1 MIIVIITAV
10 FALAIAFVLG
20 TALGFFKDFF
30 AVPQDPLVGK
40 IREALP
46 GANCGACGFPGC
58 ENYAVA
64 IASGNAGIS
73 SCSVGG
79 SGVVEKLA
87 QLTGKAGEA
96 VKPTAAVLCCQGSF
110 LHTPQKGIYTG
121 IKNCRGA
128 KLATG
133 GTKFCSFGCLGF
145 GDCVKVCKFDAIS
158 MDVKKGL
165 PVIDLAKCTGCGMCI
180 TECPQAIIKSVARDQ
195 KGVMVLCSNRS
206 LNRQQVA
213 KSCKISCIKCGQCVK
228 QCPQQC
234 IDLSANIPVVD
245 LAKCTSCGT
254 CVEKCPTKVMKII
267 EKQLAMQEENN
278 EKSV

>member
-1 MIIVIITAV
+1 MIIVLITAA
-10 FALAIAFVLG
+10 FALVLAFVLG

-30 AVPQDPLVGK
+30 AVPQDPLAAK

-58 ENYAVA
+58 DNYALA
-64 IASGNAGIS
+64 IAGGNAGIS

-79 SGVVEKLA
+79 AALVEKLA
-87 QLTGKAGEA
+87 LITGKTGEA
-96 VKPTAAVLCCQGSF
+96 TKPIVAVLACQGSY

-133 GTKFCSFGCLGF
+133 GTKFCSFGCIGF
-145 GDCVKVCKFDAIS
+145 GDCVKACKFNALS
-158 MDVKKGL
+158 MNEKKGL
-165 PVIDLAKCTGCGMCI
+165 PVVDLAKCTGCGMCI
-180 TECPQAIIKSVARDQ
+180 AECPQAIIKAVAKDQ
-195 KGVMVLCSNRS
+195 KGAMVLCSNRS

-213 KSCKISCIKCGQCVK
+213 KSCKISCIKCGQCAK
-228 QCPQQC
+228 QCPQKC
-234 IDLSANIPVVD
+234 IDLSANIPVID
-245 LAKCTSCGT
+245 LSKCTSCGI

-267 EKQLAMQEENN
+267 EKEII
-278 EKSV
+278 

>member
-1 MIIVIITAV
+1 MIIVLITALV
-10 FALAIAFVLG
+10 ALAIAFVLG

-30 AVPQDPLVGK
+30 AVPQDPLAAS

-58 ENYAVA
+58 ENYAIA

-79 SGVVEKLA
+79 PSLVEKLA
-87 QLTGKAGEA
+87 QITGKAGEA
-96 VKPTAAVLCCQGSF
+96 VKQTVAVLCCQGSN
-110 LHTPQKGIYTG
+110 LNTPQKGIYTG

-133 GTKFCSFGCLGF
+133 GTRLCSYGCIGF
-145 GDCVKVCKFDAIS
+145 GDCVKACKFGALS
-158 MDVKKGL
+158 MDNKKGL

-180 TECPQAIIKSVARDQ
+180 TECPQALIRAVPKDQ
-195 KGVMVLCSNRS
+195 KGMMVLCSNRS
-206 LNRQQVA
+206 LNRQQIA
-213 KSCKISCIKCGQCVK
+213 KSCKISCRKCGQCVK

-234 IDLSANIPVVD
+234 IALSTNLPVAD
-245 LAKCTSCGT
+245 PAKCNSCGV
-254 CVEKCPTKVMKII
+254 CVEKCPTKVLKII
-267 EKQLAMQEENN
+267 EKQIITGIGG
-278 EKSV
+278 

>member
-1 MIIVIITAV
+1 MTIVLLTAV

-20 TALGFFKDFF
+20 TALGFFRDFF

-58 ENYAVA
+58 ENYAIA
-64 IASGNAGIS
+64 IAGGSAGIS

-79 SGVVEKLA
+79 PAVVEKLA
-87 QLTGKAGEA
+87 RITGKAGEA
-96 VKPTAAVLCCQGSF
+96 AKPSVAVLCCQGSYI
-110 LHTPQKGIYTG
+110 HTPQKGIYTG

-128 KLATG
+128 KMATG
-133 GTKFCSFGCLGF
+133 GTKLCSFGCIGF
-145 GDCVKVCKFDAIS
+145 GDCVKVCKFGAIN
-158 MDVKKGL
+158 MDDKKGL
-165 PVIDLAKCTGCGMCI
+165 PVIDIAKCTGCGMCV

-254 CVEKCPTKVMKII
+254 CVEKCPTKVMKVI
-267 EKQLAMQEENN
+267 EKQITVKEG
-278 EKSV
+278 K

>member
-1 MIIVIITAV
+1 MIIVVITAV

-64 IASGNAGIS
+64 IAAGNAGIS

-79 SGVVEKLA
+79 SALVEKLT
-87 QLTGKAGEA
+87 LITGKAGEA
-96 VKPTAAVLCCQGSF
+96 VKQTAAVLCCQGSN
-110 LHTPQKGIYTG
+110 LNTPQKGIYTG
-121 IKNCRGA
+121 IENCRGA

-133 GTKFCSFGCLGF
+133 GTRLCSYGCIGF
-145 GDCVKVCKFDAIS
+145 GDCVKACKFDALS
-158 MDVKKGL
+158 MDNKKGL
-165 PVIDLAKCTGCGMCI
+165 PVIDLAKCTGCGMCVI
-180 TECPQAIIKSVARDQ
+180 ECPQSIIKAVPKDQ
-195 KGVMVLCSNRS
+195 KGMMVLCSNRG
-206 LNRQQVA
+206 LNRQQIA
-213 KSCKISCIKCGQCVK
+213 KSCKISCRKCGVCVK

-234 IDLSANIPVVD
+234 IDLSTNLPVAD
-245 LAKCTSCGT
+245 PAKCNSCGV
-254 CVEKCPTKVMKII
+254 CVEKCPTKVLKII
-267 EKQLAMQEENN
+267 EKQLAV
-278 EKSV
+278 S

>member
-1 MIIVIITAV
+1 MIIVLITAA

-30 AVPQDPLVGK
+30 AVPQDPLAAS

-58 ENYAVA
+58 ENYAIA

-79 SGVVEKLA
+79 PSLVEKLA
-87 QLTGKAGEA
+87 QITGKAGEA
-96 VKPTAAVLCCQGSF
+96 VKSAVAVLACQGSF
-110 LHTPQKGIYTG
+110 LHTQKKGIYTG
-121 IKNCRGA
+121 IENCRGA

-133 GTKFCSFGCLGF
+133 GTRLCSYGCLGF

-158 MDVKKGL
+158 MDAKKGL
-165 PVIDLAKCTGCGMCI
+165 PVIDLAKCTGCGMCV
-180 TECPQAIIKSVARDQ
+180 TECPQSIIKSVARAQ

-206 LNRQQVA
+206 PNRQQVA
-213 KSCKISCIKCGQCVK
+213 KSCKISCLKCGQCVK
-228 QCPQQC
+228 QCPRQC
-234 IDLSANIPVVD
+234 IELSANIPVVD
-245 LAKCTSCGT
+245 LTKCTSCGT
-254 CVEKCPTKVMKII
+254 CVEKCPTKVLKVI
-267 EKQLAMQEENN
+267 EKQLVISNGGGN
-278 EKSV
+278 